1 MAENGSENQVPDLG
15 AFLTNPFGEEYL
27 YTVNRH
33 AFANAASKSVYD
45 AHFSDTLFRED
56 TLYLISGSDSGLL
69 PRYLLNHDPVPG
81 TRYLVVELPEVL
93 AALDGRLPDLEND
106 PRVVLADTNSWVK
119 AAEAMDVEG
128 YLYMGKVKVIRSI
141 AAVDGHYT
149 NYIQLSQYVKD
160 NYEQWE
166 WSVLSGLGQKI
177 FIDAQMA
184 NLAENRIPA
193 IAMRG
198 RLEGLTCVLLA
209 GGPSLDEILPWVKE
223 NRDKL
228 VVMAISRVCE
238 RLQDEGLV
246 PDIIFAIDPHLAC
259 VNASRGIYAFAD
271 RSLLIHAFHVYP
283 AVLHQWA
290 GISGFVG
297 ARLPWDCE
305 TNPDNF
311 LVTAPTVTNTAITN
325 AILCG
330 AKELLLAGVDLCYT
344 ADGYTHAEGSAEH
357 EAGPSIAEMTLYVET
372 NGGSRAETNHA
383 YKNGINTIAQQVQE
397 QARPCGCRVI
407 NPAPHAAR
415 IPGVDYVPLDQIG
428 LTEIPAA
435 AREAISEPFRGVGRE
450 ERLRHCQRM
459 LVELFAIRRD
469 VEGVKTLTNDALKAV
484 KRTFGADGRIV
495 NVKQKKELDRIERRL
510 DGKYATASRLIKTY
524 SILEFTRALRPAG
537 KEWTE
542 KEMKG
547 WANAYYGAYSK
558 GAEQIFALLDSTI
571 HRIELR
577 IEEELKDPDLL
588 RLAGFWLKEG
598 CPGRLEVL
606 RERRSI
612 DLEAFAE
619 RYPIISGLEKRFGDQ
634 LTNKGMVFAKR
645 AEFTDRQELLKKA
658 RDLFSRKDQEG
669 IVRIAKGISG
679 LEEQNLEELKLLVNG
694 YLAELRHDTD
704 GAIDAYHRISD
715 PELIEESLS
724 RLCNLLLNRQDY
736 DSALLALEALT
747 HLSPTYMPQY
757 AELLRLTGKTEQA
770 LDEYARYFN
779 FVPNDT
785 RTMFKLAR
793 LYRDLGS
800 SDGAQAVLQHILEHE
815 PENETARAMLD
826 ELS

>member
-1 MAENGSENQVPDLG
+1 MAENGSENQAPDLG

-33 AFANAASKSVYD
+33 AFANAASKGVYD

-56 TLYLISGSDSGLL
+56 TLYLIAGSDSGLL
-69 PRYLLNHDPVPG
+69 LRYLLNHDPIPG

-93 AALDGRLPDLEND
+93 AALDGRLPNLEND

-119 AAEAMDVEG
+119 AAETMDVEG
-128 YLYMGKVKVIRSI
+128 YLYMGKVKVVRSI

-149 NYIQLSQYVKD
+149 NYFQLSQYVKD

-193 IAMRG
+193 LTMRG
-198 RLEGLTCVLLA
+198 RLDGLTCVLLA
-209 GGPSLDEILPWVKE
+209 GGPSLDDILPWVKE

-228 VVMAISRVCE
+228 VVMAISRICE
-238 RLQDEGLV
+238 RLQQEDLA
-246 PDIIFAIDPHLAC
+246 PDIIFVIDPHLAC

-271 RSLLIHAFHVYP
+271 CSLLIHAYHVYP
-283 AVLHQWA
+283 TVLHQWA

-297 ARLPWDCE
+297 NRLPWDCE
-305 TNPDNF
+305 SNPDNF

-330 AKELLLAGVDLCYT
+330 AKELILAGVDLCYT

-372 NGGSRAETNHA
+372 NDGTRTETNHA
-383 YKNGINTIAQQVQE
+383 YKNGITTIAQQIQE
-397 QARPCGCRVI
+397 QARPSGCRVI

-415 IPGVDYVPLDQIG
+415 IPGVDYVPLEQIE
-428 LTEIPAA
+428 LTEIPTAT
-435 AREAISEPFRGVGRE
+435 REAINEPFRSVGRE
-450 ERLRHCQRM
+450 ERLLHCQRM
-459 LVELFAIRRD
+459 LVELFAIRHD
-469 VEGVKTLTNDALKAV
+469 VEGVKTLTDDALKSV
-484 KRTFGADGRIV
+484 KRAFGADGSIV

-547 WANAYYGAYSK
+547 WANAYYEAYRK
-558 GAEQIFALLDSTI
+558 GAERILTLLDSAS

-577 IEEELKDPDLL
+577 IEEEFNDPDLL
-588 RLAGFWLKEG
+588 RLSSFWLTEG
-598 CPGRLEVL
+598 CPGRIEVL
-606 RERRSI
+606 RTRRSL
-612 DLEAFAE
+612 DLAALTE
-619 RYPIISGLEKRFGDQ
+619 RYPIITELEKRFGEQ
-634 LTNKGMVFAKR
+634 LTNKRMVYAKK

-669 IVRIAKGISG
+669 IVRIVKGMSG
-679 LEEQNLEELKLLVNG
+679 LEQQNLKELKLLANG
-694 YLAELRHDTD
+694 YLAELQHDTD
-704 GAIDAYHRISD
+704 GAIEAYHQISD

-724 RLCNLLLNRQDY
+724 RLCNLLLGRQDY
-736 DSALLALEALT
+736 DTALLALEALT

-757 AELLRLTGKTEQA
+757 AELLRLTEKTEQA
-770 LDEYARYFN
+770 LEEYARYFN

-793 LYRDLGS
+793 FYRDLGS
-800 SDGAQAVLQHILEHE
+800 NEGAQAVLQHILEHE
-815 PENETARAMLD
+815 PENQTARALLD
-826 ELS
+826 ELL